1 MERLVT
7 IEIANGNS
15 DLGYHVTLQIAQEYL
30 SPDNRTF
37 ALQVQEQGE
46 LPAATSLLQDFQDWQ
61 QSYLDL
67 DLSSRLEANLGQITN
82 ISNVDL
88 LAKCQI
94 AAQKSLDSFNRWLN
108 AESFHQIREQL
119 ARKVDPDERVRFV
132 LKIDDPQLHRLPWQ
146 VADIFSR
153 YNSTEVVLSSP
164 QFEEIAQLTSATS
177 GVRILAILGNSKGIN
192 VEADRQ
198 TLAKLP
204 DAKVEFLVEPQRQQI
219 NDRLWE
225 QPWDILF
232 FAGHS
237 SSSKDNTTGQIYIN
251 QTDKLNLEELRYG
264 LKKAIAN
271 GLKIAIFNSC
281 DGLGLAKALS
291 DLKIPQVIVMREPI
305 PDRVA
310 QSFLTVFLTLYANGN
325 SFYRSVREAREKLQ
339 GLEDKFP
346 CATWLPTVYQH
357 GTTHAPT
364 WEELQGAGKTRKRH
378 LQVALLTSLA
388 TAIAISAIRFVGILQ
403 PLELKAFDL
412 TMRSRPSE
420 QQKAPKLLVI
430 EVTQTDTEIQ
440 RNNGVNSGASLS
452 DEYLN
457 RLLDKLKPLA
467 PRVIGIDNFLSH
479 QIDPKYSSIH
489 NSLKSGDLVAV
500 CKTAEASKAGG
511 STEKEPEKSPPLTAT
526 KFGFGDTIE
535 DSDNVMRRHLLSM
548 DTKLI
553 KSGSSCN
560 SDLALSMLL
569 AYEYLYLDPQEIKL
583 AIGDDDTIEIR
594 KQLPSSNPQ
603 NSQLPTKHQ
612 FLRKLSANTGG
623 YQGFN
628 FDDGGYQILL
638 NYRAFNNSVREA
650 IPAISLKEVLE
661 LPSDRLKQI
670 VGDRLIL
677 IGTTDPNYGDIAR
690 TPYGNIPGVFLQA
703 QMTSQLISA
712 ALEHRPL
719 FWAHPVWIDTSIVLL
734 FATTGAL
741 LAWGVPRSWVLVSL
755 GGGIIAILC
764 GGSVVLLATF
774 GYWFPLIPALFGLII
789 AGSCVKIY
797 LLQRTKFRS
806 VNSNFPVST
815 SRYKKI

>member
-30 SPDNRTF
+30 SPDKRTF
-37 ALQVQEQGE
+37 DLQVQEQGE

-94 AAQKSLDSFNRWLN
+94 AAQKSLDAFNRWLN

-119 ARKVDPDERVRFV
+119 ARKVNPDERVRFV

-146 VADIFSR
+146 VADIFTR

-164 QFEEIAQLTSATS
+164 QFEKIAQSNSTIS
-177 GVRILAILGNSKGIN
+177 GVRILAILGNSNGIN
-192 VEADRQ
+192 VKADRQ
-198 TLAKLP
+198 ILEKLP
-204 DAKVEFLVEPQRQQI
+204 NAKVDFLVEPQRSEI

-237 SSSKDNTTGQIYIN
+237 SSSEDNTTGQIYIN

-291 DLKIPQVIVMREPI
+291 DLKIPQVIVMREPV

-339 GLEDKFP
+339 GLEDRFP

-364 WEELQGAGKTRKRH
+364 WAELQGDGKTRKRH

-388 TAIAISAIRFVGILQ
+388 TAIAISAIRFMGILQ
-403 PLELKAFDL
+403 PLELNAFDL

-420 QQKAPKLLVI
+420 VQKDSNLLVI
-430 EVTQTDTEIQ
+430 EVTAADTEIQ
-440 RNNGVNSGASLS
+440 RNNGANSGSSLS

-457 RLLDKLKPLA
+457 RLLAKLTPLA

-500 CKTAEASKAGG
+500 CKTTEASKGG
-511 STEKEPEKSPPLTAT
+511 DALKKEPEKSPPLTAT

-548 DTKLI
+548 DTKSI

-560 SDLALSMLL
+560 SDFALSTLL

-583 AIGDDDTIEIR
+583 AINDDDTIEIR

-603 NSQLPTKHQ
+603 NSQLPTKHKI
-612 FLRKLSANTGG
+612 LRKLSANTGG

-628 FDDGGYQILL
+628 FDDGGYQLLL
-638 NYRAFNNSVREA
+638 NYRSFNNSVREA
-650 IPAISLKEVLE
+650 IPTISLKEILE
-661 LPSDRLKQI
+661 LSSEQLKKT

-677 IGTTDPNYGDIAR
+677 IGTTDPNYGDIAK
-690 TPYGNIPGVFLQA
+690 TPYGSIPGVFLQA

-712 ALEHRPL
+712 ALENRPL
-719 FWAHPVWIDTSIVLL
+719 FWAHPVWIDSSIILL
-734 FATTGAL
+734 FSTIGGL
-741 LAWGVPRSWVLVSL
+741 LVWTLRARHWLLL
-755 GGGIIAILC
+755 GLGSGIVIILC
-764 GGSVVLLATF
+764 SSSVVLLTIA
-774 GYWFPLIPALFGLII
+774 GYWFPLVPTLLGLVIT
-789 AGSCVKIY
+789 GSCVKIY
-797 LLQRTKFRS
+797 LSPATKFRAIGS
-806 VNSNFPVST
+806 NS
-815 SRYKKI
+815 

>member
-15 DLGYHVTLQIAQEYL
+15 DLGYHVNLQIAQEYL
-30 SPDNRTF
+30 SSDKRTF
-37 ALQVQEQGE
+37 DLQVQDRAE

-119 ARKVDPDERVRFV
+119 ARKVNPDERVRFV

-146 VADIFSR
+146 VADIFTR

-164 QFEEIAQLTSATS
+164 QFEKLEQLTSATS

-192 VEADRQ
+192 IEADRQ

-204 DAKVEFLVEPQRQQI
+204 DAKVEFLVEPQREEI

-291 DLKIPQVIVMREPI
+291 DLKIPQVIVMREPV
-305 PDRVA
+305 PDLVA
-310 QSFLTVFLTLYANGN
+310 QRFLTGFLTLYANGS

-339 GLEDKFP
+339 GLEDRFP

-364 WEELQGAGKTRKRH
+364 WEELQGEGKTRKRH

-403 PLELKAFDL
+403 PLELNAFDL

-420 QQKAPKLLVI
+420 VQDRRILVVKVTQEDVERQKQQKELQNA
-430 EVTQTDTEIQ
+430 
-440 RNNGVNSGASLS
+440 SSLS
-452 DEYLN
+452 NSSLN
-457 RLLDKLKPLA
+457 RLLKLLEKHHPQI
-467 PRVIGIDNFLSH
+467 IGIDTFLNRE
-479 QIDPKYSSIH
+479 IPAKYAAIN
-489 NSLKSGDLVAV
+489 NSLTSGNLVPV
-500 CKTAEASKAGG
+500 CKVKSSADRDLEI
-511 STEKEPEKSPPLTAT
+511 SPPTGTNLLSFA
-526 KFGFGDTIE
+526 DTIA
-535 DSDNVMRRHLLSM
+535 DRDGTMRRQLLSM
-548 DTKLI
+548 DAQP
-553 KSGSSCN
+553 GNCN
-560 SDLALSMLL
+560 APYAISTML
-569 AYEYLYLDPQEIKL
+569 AYQYLQAQPQS
-583 AIGDDDTIEIR
+583 IELKIHANSLQLGT
-594 KQLPSSNPQ
+594 KQFD
-603 NSQLPTKHQ
+603 
-612 FLRKLSANTGG
+612 FLTAHTGG
-623 YQGFN
+623 YQQ
-628 FDDGGYQILL
+628 FDWRGYQILV
-638 NYRAFNNSVREA
+638 NYRSNDSLAAA
-650 IPAISLKEVLE
+650 IPSISLGEIFAL
-661 LPSDRLKQI
+661 SDSQKLKQLIANKI
-670 VGDRLIL
+670 VL
-677 IGTTDPNYGDIAR
+677 IGTTDSSFKDISK
-690 TPYGNIPGVFLQA
+690 TPYEPLNTDRCPEHDGSQCIPGVFLQA

-712 ALEHRPL
+712 ALEDRPL
-719 FWAHPVWIDTSIVLL
+719 FWAHPFWIDTSLVLI

-741 LAWGVPRSWVLVSL
+741 LAWGVPRLWVVVSL
-755 GGGIIAILC
+755 GGGLIAILC

-774 GYWFPLIPALFGLII
+774 GYWFPLIPALFGLVI

-797 LLQRTKFRS
+797 LLQETKFRS
-806 VNSNFPVST
+806 VNSNFSVST
-815 SRYKKI
+815 SRCKKI

>member
-30 SPDNRTF
+30 SPDKRTYD
-37 ALQVQEQGE
+37 LQVQEQGE

-94 AAQKSLDSFNRWLN
+94 AAQKSLDAFNRWLN
-108 AESFHQIREQL
+108 AESLHQIREQL
-119 ARKVDPDERVRFV
+119 ARKVNPDERVRFV

-164 QFEEIAQLTSATS
+164 QFEKIEQLTSASS

-192 VEADRQ
+192 IEADRQ

-204 DAKVEFLVEPQRQQI
+204 DAKVEFLVEPQREQI

-291 DLKIPQVIVMREPI
+291 DLKIPQVIVMREPV
-305 PDRVA
+305 PDYVA
-310 QSFLTVFLTLYANGN
+310 QSFLKVFLTLYSNGN

-339 GLEDKFP
+339 GLEDRFP

-364 WEELQGAGKTRKRH
+364 WEELQGAGKTKKRH

-403 PLELKAFDL
+403 PLELNAFDL

-420 QQKAPKLLVI
+420 VQDRRILVVKVTQEDVERQKQQKELQNA
-430 EVTQTDTEIQ
+430 
-440 RNNGVNSGASLS
+440 SSLS
-452 DEYLN
+452 NTSLN
-457 RLLDKLKPLA
+457 RLLQLLEKYHPQI
-467 PRVIGIDNFLSH
+467 IGIDTFLNRE
-479 QIDPKYSSIH
+479 IPAKYTAI
-489 NSLKSGDLVAV
+489 NDSLASGNLVPV
-500 CKTAEASKAGG
+500 CKV
-511 STEKEPEKSPPLTAT
+511 KSPTDRDLEIAPPTGANLLSFA
-526 KFGFGDTIE
+526 DTIA
-535 DSDNVMRRHLLSM
+535 DRDGTMRRQLLSM
-548 DTKLI
+548 DAQPGNCSTPYAI
-553 KSGSSCN
+553 ST
-560 SDLALSMLL
+560 ML
-569 AYEYLYLDPQEIKL
+569 AYQYLQAQPQP
-583 AIGDDDTIEIR
+583 IELKIHANTLQLGT
-594 KQLPSSNPQ
+594 KQFEL
-603 NSQLPTKHQ
+603 LTAH
-612 FLRKLSANTGG
+612 TGG
-623 YQGFN
+623 YQQ
-628 FDDGGYQILL
+628 FDSRGYQMLI
-638 NYRAFNNSVREA
+638 NYRSNDSLTAA
-650 IPAISLKEVLE
+650 IPSISLGEIFTL
-661 LPSDRLKQI
+661 SDPQKLKQLIADKI
-670 VGDRLIL
+670 VL
-677 IGTTDPNYGDIAR
+677 IGTTDSSFKDISK
-690 TPYGNIPGVFLQA
+690 TPYEPLNTDPCPEYGGSQCIPGVFLQA

-712 ALEHRPL
+712 ALDRRPL
-719 FWAHPVWIDTSIVLL
+719 FWAHPFWIDSSIVLL

-741 LAWGVPRSWVLVSL
+741 LAWGVPRLWVLVSL

-774 GYWFPLIPALFGLII
+774 GYWFPLIPSIFGLII

-797 LLQRTKFRS
+797 LLQGTKFRS
-806 VNSNFPVST
+806 VNSNFSVST
-815 SRYKKI
+815 SRYKNI

>member
-7 IEIANGNS
+7 IEIANGSS
-15 DLGYHVTLQIAQEYL
+15 DLGYHVNLQISQEYL
-30 SPDNRTF
+30 SPDNRTYD
-37 ALQVQEQGE
+37 LQVQDRGE

-119 ARKVDPDERVRFV
+119 ARKVNPDERVRFV

-164 QFEEIAQLTSATS
+164 QFEKIEQLTSATS

-291 DLKIPQVIVMREPI
+291 DLKIPQVIVMREPV

-310 QSFLTVFLTLYANGN
+310 QSFLTAFLTLYANGN

-403 PLELKAFDL
+403 PLELNAFDL

-420 QQKAPKLLVI
+420 VQDRRILVVKVTQEDVERQKQQKELQNA
-430 EVTQTDTEIQ
+430 
-440 RNNGVNSGASLS
+440 SSLS
-452 DEYLN
+452 NSSLN
-457 RLLDKLKPLA
+457 RLLELLEKHHPQI
-467 PRVIGIDNFLSH
+467 IGIDTFLNRE
-479 QIDPKYSSIH
+479 IPAKYAAIN
-489 NSLKSGDLVAV
+489 NSLTSGNLVPV
-500 CKTAEASKAGG
+500 CKVKSSADRDLEI
-511 STEKEPEKSPPLTAT
+511 SPPIGANLVSFA
-526 KFGFGDTIE
+526 DTIA
-535 DSDNVMRRHLLSM
+535 DRDGTMRRHLLSM
-548 DTKLI
+548 DAQP
-553 KSGSSCN
+553 GNCN
-560 SDLALSMLL
+560 APYAISTML
-569 AYEYLYLDPQEIKL
+569 AYQYLQAQSQPIDLKIHANTLQL
-583 AIGDDDTIEIR
+583 GT
-594 KQLPSSNPQ
+594 KQFE
-603 NSQLPTKHQ
+603 
-612 FLRKLSANTGG
+612 FLTAHTGG
-623 YQGFN
+623 YQQ
-628 FDDGGYQILL
+628 FDSRGYQMLV
-638 NYRAFNNSVREA
+638 NYRSNDSLTAA
-650 IPAISLKEVLE
+650 IPSISLGEIFTLSDPQKLKELIA
-661 LPSDRLKQI
+661 DKI
-670 VGDRLIL
+670 VL
-677 IGTTDPNYGDIAR
+677 IGTTDSSFKDISK
-690 TPYGNIPGVFLQA
+690 TPYEPINTDPCPEYGGSQCIPGVFLQA

-712 ALEHRPL
+712 ALKNRPL
-719 FWAHPVWIDTSIVLL
+719 FWAHPFWIDTSIVLV

-755 GGGIIAILC
+755 GGGIVAILC
-764 GGSVVLLATF
+764 GGSVMLLAIF
-774 GYWFPLIPALFGLII
+774 GYWFPLIPAIFGLII

-797 LLQRTKFRS
+797 LLRGTKFRT
-806 VNSNFPVST
+806 VNSNLLVSI
-815 SRYKKI
+815 SKYKKI